1 MRTLFITL
9 IAVLLGATGGGT
21 GSASPIPDYA
31 KWGLIAV
38 KETQAKYDVD
48 ILDYKHIGRSPLSGG
63 LSQEQ
68 FKLWVKDKNGKE
80 FAVYVHVNFNPDTQ
94 MLKNVEFTVAD
105 Q

>member
-1 MRTLFITL
+1 MRTLIVSL
-9 IAVLLGATGGGT
+9 MVLFLCATGGGT

-48 ILDYKHIGRSPLSGG
+48 ILDYKHIGRSPLAGG